1 MKTYFA
7 NTRAPSQQRQRGTS
21 HSQRAKRL
29 TAISLFTGIGGL
41 DFGFEAAGFRTA
53 VAVELDP
60 TACNAIRLNRR
71 WPVIQAKIQ
80 DISSR
85 ALLKTAGLKVGEAD
99 VLIGGPPCQ
108 PFSKAG
114 YWKRGDALRLKDPRA
129 DTLAQFLR
137 VLAETRPR
145 AFLLENVPGL
155 AFDRKSEG
163 LQHIVEGVRRVN
175 ARARTSYSL
184 HWRILNAADYG
195 VPQMRERVFLV
206 GARDGK
212 DFQFPKPTFFPP
224 ELAYEGRE
232 SYRTAWDALG
242 DLPADPN
249 DESLVVG
256 GKWGDLLPS
265 IPEGQNYLWH
275 TPRGNGR
282 PIFGWRTRYWSFL
295 LKLAKN
301 RPSWTIQAQPGT
313 AIGPFHWR
321 NRRLTAAELCRLQT
335 FPDGLRFDAGRSE
348 IQRLLGNAVPSLL
361 TEVLAWEMRRQFFGT
376 CVRPRDFKL
385 LPSARDDMPD
395 FEPVQPV
402 PESYSGYFGNHADH
416 PGEGK
421 GRGAAARMSPQTD
434 LFPDEVKAA

>member
-1 MKTYFA
+1 MHRQLMKKRPA
-7 NTRAPSQQRQRGTS
+7 NRRATKRKTQRSAMASSTTN
-21 HSQRAKRL
+21 RL
-29 TAISLFTGIGGL
+29 TAISLFSGVGGL

-53 VAVELDP
+53 VALELDP
-60 TACNAIRLNRR
+60 TACRAIRMNRR
-71 WPVIQAKIQ
+71 WPLIQAKIQ

-85 ALLKTAGLKVGEAD
+85 VLLKTAGLEVGEAD

-108 PFSKAG
+108 PFSKSG
-114 YWKRGDALRLKDPRA
+114 YWKSGDALRLKDPRA
-129 DTLAQFLR
+129 DTLAEYLR
-137 VLAETRPR
+137 VLAETKPR

-163 LQHIVEGVRRVN
+163 LQHLLKGVERVN
-175 ARARTSYSL
+175 RRAKTNYKV
-184 HWRILNAADYG
+184 HWRVLNAADYG

-206 GARDGK
+206 GARDGAEFK
-212 DFQFPKPTFFPP
+212 FPAPAFFPP
-224 ELAYEGRE
+224 ELAGEGRQ

-242 DLPADPN
+242 DLPADPT
-249 DESLVVG
+249 DESLIVA
-256 GKWGDLLPS
+256 GKWGNLLPS

-275 TPRGNGR
+275 TPRGGGK

-321 NRRLTAAELCRLQT
+321 NRRLTADELCRLQT

-361 TEVLAWEMRRQFFGT
+361 AEVLASEIRRQFFE
-376 CVRPRDFKL
+376 
-385 LPSARDDMPD
+385 A
-395 FEPVQPV
+395 
-402 PESYSGYFGNHADH
+402 H
-416 PGEGK
+416 
-421 GRGAAARMSPQTD
+421 GAA
-434 LFPDEVKAA
+434 EAAASRER